1 MYVHKEKEFLS
12 RKRNALMEIHYIDHI
27 MDLNIDITSNQL
39 VPTLNNQC
47 ATDTFDSCVDYII
60 KTRMNDHCQLPFIKD
75 SIEEIPI
82 CDTSERMHSALN
94 LFQTSHLEC
103 LDSCS
108 QIEVKIEANPV
119 DWLYILMNPKF
130 PVKTVIPGYYLTI
143 PRTVLVSRMTENYT
157 TISFIAEFG
166 GWVGLFLG
174 VSLLGVFELM
184 LVLFFSSDSDR
195 FFKKILMTGLTCL
208 KTACTLCLAYILF
221 KCCEKMITGEIQSK
235 VEFQDDLQNISL
247 SLCSTENIYRVEY
260 LGANLSYVGN
270 IPGFWNNITKLMD
283 KIDTLQI
290 DFQNGNQVIIKD
302 FTQSQYY
309 FELTFNIPR
318 YGTYIETCH
327 TLSLKSRI
335 KKLKVKAKKEMSI
348 YVHMSGQLFRP
359 GRHGSTFI
367 NSDTIVNRNR

>member
-39 VPTLNNQC
+39 VPSPNNPC
-47 ATDTFDSCVDYII
+47 ATDTFDSCVDNFI
-60 KTRMNDHCQLPFIKD
+60 KTTLNDHCQLPFMKD
-75 SIEEIPI
+75 TIGEIPI
-82 CDTSERMHSALN
+82 CNTGDSMQGALN

-119 DWLYILMNPKF
+119 DWTYILMNPKF

-143 PRTVLVSRMTENYT
+143 PRTVLVSRMVENYT
-157 TISFIAEFG
+157 TVSFIAEFG

-174 VSLLGVFELM
+174 VSLLGVFKLM
-184 LVLFFSSDSDR
+184 VVPYFNSDSDKLL
-195 FFKKILMTGLTCL
+195 KKILMTGLTFM
-208 KTACTLCLAYILF
+208 KTVCIICLAYILF
-221 KCCEKMITGEIQSK
+221 KCCEKMITGEIKSDVK
-235 VEFQDDLQNISL
+235 FQDDLKNISL
-247 SLCSTENIYRVEY
+247 SLCSMENIYRVEY

-270 IPGFWNNITKLMD
+270 IPGFWINITKIMD
-283 KIDTLQI
+283 KLDTLQI
-290 DFQNGNQVIIKD
+290 DFQNGNKVTIKD

-327 TLSLKSRI
+327 TLSLKNHI
-335 KKLKVKAKKEMSI
+335 KMLKVKAKKEMRI

-359 GRHGSTFI
+359 GRHGFTFI
-367 NSDTIVNRNR
+367 NSDTVISRTR